1 MNKFNNPAR
10 NRLAERQAV
19 RAGKVDNDLAAANVA
34 VASTSALSIERADV
48 CPKCK
53 GGMQPSTLA
62 GGRPASFCAQC
73 CVTMPVPEA

>member
-19 RAGKVDNDLAAANVA
+19 RAGKVDSDLAAANVA

-53 GGMQPSTLA
+53 SGMQPSTLA

>member
-19 RAGKVDNDLAAANVA
+19 RAGKVDGDLAAANVA
-34 VASTSALSIERADV
+34 VASTSALSIDRVDV

-53 GGMQPSTLA
+53 AVCNLPLWLGAALHRSA
-62 GGRPASFCAQC
+62 RSAA
-73 CVTMPVPEA
+73 